1 MLFVNATLNFIF
13 LQAGH
18 AAADSLASAAAP
30 VETNVTVFD
39 LIIKGGWV
47 MVPIFLLLG
56 AAIYLFIER
65 YMVIKKA
72 GDIDRGLI
80 INVCQNIASGNLK
93 SAAALCNAN
102 SNLIA
107 RILEKGIMRLGS
119 PIQEIEG
126 GMSGAAK
133 TAVAGLEKNM
143 GVLAAI
149 AGLAPMFGFL
159 GTVFGMIQAF
169 SAIAISDNLSIGSIS
184 EGIYTKMVTSAA
196 GLIVGILAHGAYVLL
211 NTMIDRTVL
220 SLEVASTEFVDFL
233 YNPQR

>member
-1 MLFVNATLNFIF
+1 MVGISSTLTFIF
-13 LQAGH
+13 LQTTH
-18 AAADSLASAAAP
+18 AVADSVATAGP
-30 VETNVTVFD
+30 VETNVTMLD
-39 LIIKGGWV
+39 LIMKGGWV

-56 AAIYLFIER
+56 AAIYLFVER
-65 YMVIKKA
+65 YTVIKKA
-72 GDIDRGLI
+72 GAIDQGLI
-80 INVCQNIASGNLK
+80 VNVCQNIANGNLK
-93 SAAALCNAN
+93 SASSLCNAN
-102 SNLIA
+102 QNLIA

-126 GMSGAAK
+126 GMSTAAK

-149 AGLAPMFGFL
+149 AALAPMFGFL

-169 SAIAISDNLSIGSIS
+169 SAIAVSDNLSIGSIS

-196 GLIVGILAHGAYVLL
+196 GLIVGILAHMAYVAL
-211 NTMIDRTVL
+211 NTMLDRTIL
-220 SLEVASTEFVDFL
+220 SLEVAATEFVDFL